1 MAKDKVEPKEIELS
15 EKQQYIQL
23 QLTDLANKEKTLMFQ
38 LDQVKASQQVFKQA
52 FVEASQEVAEEVLK
66 EKEQNMDIL
75 IPLIVITVVVL
86 FSIKKFKP
94 VLWLQIKSKFK
105 K

>member
-1 MAKDKVEPKEIELS
+1 MAKDKVEPKEVELS

-23 QLTDLANKEKTLMFQ
+23 QLTDLANKEKALMFQ

-66 EKEQNMDIL
+66 EEEK
-75 IPLIVITVVVL
+75 
-86 FSIKKFKP
+86 
-94 VLWLQIKSKFK
+94 
-105 K
+105 

>member
-1 MAKDKVEPKEIELS
+1 MAKDKVEPKEVELS

-52 FVEASQEVAEEVLK
+52 FVDASKEVAEEVLK
-66 EKEQNMDIL
+66 EKE
-75 IPLIVITVVVL
+75 
-86 FSIKKFKP
+86 
-94 VLWLQIKSKFK
+94 
-105 K
+105 